1 MKWLMNAL
9 GSNVD
14 EKQNDSSIVCNDY
27 GRVEWLDWMNCY
39 YRDDI
44 AVFRFYY
51 AEDTTHQPDWRVLLH
66 SDEIERGWRYHRR
79 DDRLRSLYT
88 RSLLRILAGR
98 YTNQNPL
105 AIRLT
110 KGLRNKPELP
120 NNLGWHINATH
131 SGNWILLAIAKYSV
145 GIDVEEVKPDF
156 TFTDVIPFSFSTQ
169 ERKYIEADGKA
180 LVRFYELWTRKEAF
194 VKAIGSGID
203 ETFSQVPALTG
214 FHKWETTKLAA
225 AGEWIIDSFYVA
237 EGYPAAIAYNGS
249 PGHLQFYTLDHGI
262 FTSQDRR

>member
-1 MKWLMNAL
+1 MNDL
-9 GSNVD
+9 GKIVD
-14 EKQNDSSIVCNDY
+14 EKRNGSSVVCSHY
-27 GRVEWLDWMNCY
+27 GHVEWLDLLSCSY
-39 YRDDI
+39 KHDV

-51 AEDTTHQPDWRVLLH
+51 AEDATHQPDWSVLLH
-66 SDEIERGWRYHRR
+66 PNEIDRSGRYHRR

-88 RSLLRILAGR
+88 RSLLRILVGK

-110 KGLRNKPELP
+110 KGLRNKPELLD
-120 NNLGWHINATH
+120 NLGWHVNATH
-131 SGNWILLAIAKYSV
+131 SGNWILLAIGRYSV

-156 TFTDVIPFSFSTQ
+156 TFTDVIPISFSTQ
-169 ERKYIEADGKA
+169 ERQYIEADGNA
-180 LVRFYELWTRKEAF
+180 TVRFYELWTRKEAF

-214 FHKWETTKLAA
+214 FHKWETTKFAA

-262 FTSQDRR
+262 FTSPDRR